1 MSNVVSIDGYRKQQ
15 REALERRILEK
26 VALELK
32 QIDVR
37 NEWAAEEKVLGVVDV
52 VCYALSIPNK
62 AAEQE
67 AESRKR
73 FPEYYAK
80 KDAEQKKKKIAKNS
94 AF

>member
-32 QIDVR
+32 QIDVT
-37 NEWAAEEKVLGVVDV
+37 NEWAAEEKVLGVVNV
-52 VCYALSIPNK
+52 VCYALGIPNK

-67 AESRKR
+67 AASRKR

-80 KDAEQKKKKIAKNS
+80 KDAEQKKKKIAKNNT
-94 AF
+94 F